1 MADAMATFE
10 FSSKMSGMGRAGP
23 GFDRA
28 KGRVR
33 ALSVR
38 ATAARAQLS
47 SPMLLA
53 GDPILPPRLF
63 GLPPL
68 LLLVFVFVLRYA
80 DPMERTRFCMA
91 RAGTPSGVVNPPSGL
106 KLLVSNAA
114 LGDATPGVPK
124 GLPEDCGPRKT
135 SKARLALRPL
145 CDGRAGADRW

>member
-1 MADAMATFE
+1 MADAIATFE

-47 SPMLLA
+47 SKLLP
-53 GDPILPPRLF
+53 GNPPFPPLLL

-68 LLLVFVFVLRYA
+68 CLLRAFVRYA
-80 DPMERTRFCMA
+80 DPMERVRFCMA
-91 RAGTPSGVVNPPSGL
+91 RAGTPSGVVNPPGGL
-106 KLLVSNAA
+106 KLLVSSATF
-114 LGDATPGVPK
+114 GDNGK
-124 GLPEDCGPRKT
+124 GLPG
-135 SKARLALRPL
+135 ALRPKEDVDETPAAAAL
-145 CDGRAGADRW
+145 LRESRCG

>member
-1 MADAMATFE
+1 MATFE

-63 GLPPL
+63 ELPPL
-68 LLLVFVFVLRYA
+68 LLLVFVLRYA

-124 GLPEDCGPRKT
+124 GLPGR
-135 SKARLALRPL
+135 LRPKE
-145 CDGRAGADRW
+145 DVESAARAAAAL